1 MILRTRNKNRPGLH
15 SLALGLFV
23 ASFAHAGADRNAT
36 NLAQLH
42 NVNATQSLAENE
54 LTTSTLSAA
63 QVKTLE
69 AEMSRVDS
77 NQTSLTAEM
86 NKFAEVNQTSLVQM
100 DEISASYEDIQ
111 QMDAEYDQKEDT
123 GDKEDGMP

>member
-1 MILRTRNKNRPGLH
+1 
-15 SLALGLFV
+15 V
-23 ASFAHAGADRNAT
+23 ASFAHADRNAT

-42 NVNATQSLAENE
+42 NATQSLAENE